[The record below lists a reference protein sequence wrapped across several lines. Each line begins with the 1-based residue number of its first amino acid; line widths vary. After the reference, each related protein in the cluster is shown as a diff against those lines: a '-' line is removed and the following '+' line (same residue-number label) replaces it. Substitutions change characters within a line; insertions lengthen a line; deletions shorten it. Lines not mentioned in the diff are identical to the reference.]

1 MSTIPQI
8 HNAVMSALNTLVG
21 WTDVKLQVVVTSGN
35 PITRTAP
42 ITKNFTITALISK
55 NESAYQRAEN
65 TNNKDFKLC
74 KIFKSD
80 IEALNT
86 TYSVNIP
93 TDYEKIKQKINIE
106 ISDGLKYQ
114 ITAAGSGSYRD
125 RSIIILEIER
135 MT

>member
-8 HNAVMSALNTLVG
+8 HNAVMSALNSLVG
-21 WTDVKLQVVVTSGN
+21 WTDVKLQVVVTTGN
-35 PITRTAP
+35 PVTGTSP

-55 NESAYQRAEN
+55 NESAYQKSDN

-80 IEALNT
+80 IETINS
-86 TYSVNIP
+86 TYNVNIP
-93 TDYEKIKQKINIE
+93 TDYEKIKQKVNIE
-106 ISDGLKYQ
+106 ISNGLKYQ

-125 RSIIILEIER
+125 KSIIILEIER